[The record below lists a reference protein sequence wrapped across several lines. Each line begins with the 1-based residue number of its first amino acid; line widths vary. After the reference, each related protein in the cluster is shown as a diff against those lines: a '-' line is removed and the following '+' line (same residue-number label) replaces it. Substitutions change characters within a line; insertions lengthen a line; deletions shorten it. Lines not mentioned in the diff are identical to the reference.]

1 MGKKVTI
8 IIPVYNAEKYIE
20 KCLDSILNNTY
31 KNIEVILIN
40 DGSKDNSQKILN
52 EYQKKYPD
60 SLIVKEQEN
69 KGPAETRNEGLKLAS
84 RRVCNVYR

>member
-1 MGKKVTI
+1 MEKKVTI
-8 IIPVYNAEKYIE
+8 VVPVYNAEKYIA

-52 EYQKKYPD
+52 EYQKKYPQQ
-60 SLIVKEQEN
+60 LIVKEQEN
-69 KGPAETRNEGLKLAS
+69 KGPAETRNMGLKLAS
-84 RRVCNVYR
+84 RRICNVY

>member
-1 MGKKVTI
+1 MEKKVTI
-8 IIPVYNAEKYIE
+8 VVPVYNAEKYIA

-52 EYQKKYPD
+52 EYQKKYPQQ
-60 SLIVKEQEN
+60 LIVKEQEN

-84 RRVCNVYR
+84 RRICKVY

>member
-40 DGSKDNSQKILN
+40 DGSKDNSQK
-52 EYQKKYPD
+52 Y
-60 SLIVKEQEN
+60 
-69 KGPAETRNEGLKLAS
+69 
-84 RRVCNVYR
+84 